1 MRGNAALDA
10 REGSMASE
18 TVDLEDTTC
27 QFSEAADSC
36 KELERSSLMQLFME
50 LQVIGDR
57 TVKKHAFS
65 HIVHSIRRMNQKSK
79 NESKNRKLQN
89 ILCNHLKAEE
99 ESRAKRAF
107 TILYD
112 LHRRRVWIMI
122 AAISYLLRYENAQ
135 HDDDTDASSS
145 EDEAT
150 QNPQIILSKEDVY
163 KVIEKAQLLVRKK
176 KKAKLQ
182 RVIRSLKRQQRK
194 SAEATSPSCYS
205 PLTYLKDP
213 QAFAEKVFSQLQKCN
228 ERFEVRMMMLKVISR
243 TIGLHHLVL
252 LNFYP
257 YLQRY
262 VQPHQ
267 RDVTTILAAAVQACH
282 DMVPPDA
289 VKPLFKQIVKQFVH
303 DRSRPEAIAVGLNV
317 VREICMRM
325 PLMMNEDLLQDLV
338 LYKRSHE
345 KAVSI
350 AARSLVTLFREIW
363 PSLLV
368 KKDRGRPVDPARPK
382 AFGEV
387 TVASDVPSTEL
398 LNENISSEREGS
410 DDESDASDSDDEG
423 DLPPSP
429 VTKEIIDG
437 SFDAYNLDAPEGTE
451 EEDDKDEGHGTSYLD
466 SSEYD
471 DALED
476 YSNSYLDG
484 DADRSDEDI
493 DHDEEMSESINDSE
507 DEGSDQDEDSDEED
521 KSKGNGNV
529 PKRKLNDYIGQLNA
543 ADASLPAPKR
553 LAGAKKAED
562 FKRIKELKAKKD
574 AKLALA
580 QHGLRKAGRLVAQG
594 LQPLKFHLLM
604 SSAHVKVK
612 LSKLE
617 RVAHIKAGRVDR
629 EPYVAKSFT
638 KKKKTGGLSNKQKQ
652 HKKMMPLA
660 ATRAKAA
667 RSRLEKKQ
675 RHKRT
680 GNQFRGRKAWK

>member
-1 MRGNAALDA
+1 MLA
-10 REGSMASE
+10 
-18 TVDLEDTTC
+18 
-27 QFSEAADSC
+27 
-36 KELERSSLMQLFME
+36 
-50 LQVIGDR
+50 
-57 TVKKHAFS
+57 
-65 HIVHSIRRMNQKSK
+65 
-79 NESKNRKLQN
+79 
-89 ILCNHLKAEE
+89 
-99 ESRAKRAF
+99 
-107 TILYD
+107 
-112 LHRRRVWIMI
+112 IMI

-163 KVIEKAQLLVRKK
+163 K
-176 KKAKLQ
+176 

-451 EEDDKDEGHGTSYLD
+451 EEDDKDEGHGTSYRD

-580 QHGLRKAGRLVAQG
+580 QHGLRKAGRLYETGVSSLVRGA
-594 LQPLKFHLLM
+594 LPPSLM
-604 SSAHVKVK
+604 ATHTYGDTCLTCIYILIQAHVKVK